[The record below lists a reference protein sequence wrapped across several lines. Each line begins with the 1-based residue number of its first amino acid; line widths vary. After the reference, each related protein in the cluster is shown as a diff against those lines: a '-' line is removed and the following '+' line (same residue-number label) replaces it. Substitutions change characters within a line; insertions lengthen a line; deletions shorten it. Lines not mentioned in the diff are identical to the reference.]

1 MEYILRTMSMEYWN
15 VFLKISVS
23 TILLFITNH
32 GYLLKTGNH
41 ISVTN

>member
-1 MEYILRTMSMEYWN
+1 MEYWN

-23 TILLFITNH
+23 TILIFITIH
-32 GYLLKTGNH
+32 GYLLKAGNN